1 MQKGIVMQVQLY
13 ITGEDAPAH
22 DFTQTGHD
30 VALQVLQQGL
40 QHYSGP
46 YGIQVQKLQPVEGGG
61 DDDESSSGDALNVKP
76 LLSYTPSG
84 APSSGQAPET
94 QSSAAVSNEPSAS
107 PTANSGATAAN
118 ASSSSASSHTT
129 EQPSPQ
135 QPEEPQ
141 EPHKHHFWEH

>member
-46 YGIQVQKLQPVEGGG
+46 YGIQVQKVQPVEGGG
-61 DDDESSSGDALNVKP
+61 DDDESSSGDALDVKP
-76 LLSYTPSG
+76 LLSYTPAV
-84 APSSGQAPET
+84 APASGQAPGMQAT
-94 QSSAAVSNEPSAS
+94 SGASASTAAS
-107 PTANSGATAAN
+107 PTTSSGATGAN
-118 ASSSSASSHTT
+118 TSVSSASSGAP

-135 QPEEPQ
+135 QPEEPR
-141 EPHKHHFWEH
+141 EPPKHHFWDR